1 MTNRMLTEI
10 PVVYNQLYQTYGCQH
25 WWPAETAFEVM
36 VGAILVQNTAWK
48 NVEKAMLQLEPYL
61 DPVQMFHLPIEKLEQ
76 LIRSSGFFRIKAR
89 RLHAFLTWFKNY
101 DFKMEQ
107 LHCQDTYLLRN
118 QLLAING
125 IGPETAD
132 SILLYALH
140 RPVFVIDA
148 YTRRIFKRLGFDL
161 PKKYQDLRYL
171 FEAALVKDVQLYN
184 EYHALIVQHAKVHC
198 KVKPICPTC
207 PLLDRCEQNVGS

>member
-1 MTNRMLTEI
+1 MAHKMETVIR
-10 PVVYNQLYQTYGCQH
+10 VVYKQLYRAYGRQH
-25 WWPAETAFEVM
+25 WWPAKTAFEVM

-61 DPVQMFHLPIEKLEQ
+61 DPIQMFHLPVEKLEQ

-89 RLHAFLTWFKNY
+89 RLHAFLAWFENY

-107 LHCQDTYLLRN
+107 LHHQDTLQLRN
-118 QLLAING
+118 QLLSING

-132 SILLYALH
+132 SILLYALD

-171 FEAALVKDVQLYN
+171 FETTLVKDVQLYN

-198 KVKPICPTC
+198 KVKPICLSC
-207 PLLDRCEQNVGS
+207 PLLDHCEQNV